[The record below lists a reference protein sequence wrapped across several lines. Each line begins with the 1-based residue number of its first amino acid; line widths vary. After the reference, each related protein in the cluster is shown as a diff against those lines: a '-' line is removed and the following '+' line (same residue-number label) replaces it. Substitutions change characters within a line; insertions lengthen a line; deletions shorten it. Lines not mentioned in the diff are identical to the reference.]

1 MIKSMTG
8 YGCGQAEINDLSFS
22 VEIKTVN
29 HRYADISIKSPRF
42 LSSLETEIKKRVQ
55 KVLKRGKIDLFIT
68 QNHTATLTNRPV
80 VDELVA
86 KAYVEAFQTLKQ
98 VSGLSGE
105 ISLEFLAGQKDVMV
119 MKDVEF
125 SQDDLRECLNI
136 AIDDA
141 LAAIQDMR
149 QKEGEATAI
158 DIVNRLDFLT
168 QSLLEI
174 EKLAALVPIEWQK
187 KLQERL
193 GRLLENDGDPQRI
206 AQEIAI
212 FADRCDI
219 SEEVTRFN
227 SHLNQFR
234 ELLQGDEPV
243 GRQLDFLVQELN
255 REANTMGSKSNDSTL
270 TCHVVTLKAELEKI
284 REQVQNIE

>member
-8 YGCGQAEINDLSFS
+8 YGRGQAEINELSFS

-42 LSSLETEIKKRVQ
+42 LSPLETEIKKRVQ

-68 QNHTATLTNRPV
+68 QNHTATLTNKPV
-80 VDELVA
+80 VDELIA
-86 KAYVEAFQTLKQ
+86 KAYIEALQDLKQ

-125 SQDDLRECLNI
+125 SQDDLKECLDV

-187 KLQERL
+187 KLQDRL
-193 GRLLENDGDPQRI
+193 DD
-206 AQEIAI
+206 
-212 FADRCDI
+212 CWKTM
-219 SEEVTRFN
+219 VTRN
-227 SHLNQFR
+227 
-234 ELLQGDEPV
+234 G
-243 GRQLDFLVQELN
+243 
-255 REANTMGSKSNDSTL
+255 
-270 TCHVVTLKAELEKI
+270 
-284 REQVQNIE
+284 